1 MGSIY
6 AEKALYGSGAAMTT
20 PAKSGRASGSA
31 SRRIRTGS
39 CDFIFGTVCS
49 SAVQDRLGNKRP
61 YHGRSPSLLKGGQG
75 SNSLER
81 RSGFEA
87 PSIPLA
93 IPSHWM
99 NCSTADERTGRLAVV
114 RRTHWSRACANWLLL
129 RWRHHGPDR
138 GLDLAN
144 PTVGENSATR
154 TALLDNW
161 TWGLSLIALT
171 IAIHATGVTFMVSIL
186 HSFRVRL
193 EHRSFGLPHLITIV
207 IAAFTAMG
215 LLLVVLHGVESTF
228 WAVAYL
234 WLGALD
240 SPRAAILYSVDTMA
254 TRGASGLMLHP
265 HWQMMG
271 ALEAAD
277 GMLLFGISTA
287 FIFTVMQFYYQHLVL
302 QPPAAPSKQISPDRR
317 PADARSSNR
326 AARDLAR
333 APGRRTA
340 ALRVDRWLDGVDL
353 CRKGLLWLGRS
364 DHEPAKSGRASGSA

>member
-1 MGSIY
+1 M
-6 AEKALYGSGAAMTT
+6 
-20 PAKSGRASGSA
+20 
-31 SRRIRTGS
+31 
-39 CDFIFGTVCS
+39 
-49 SAVQDRLGNKRP
+49 
-61 YHGRSPSLLKGGQG
+61 
-75 SNSLER
+75 
-81 RSGFEA
+81 
-87 PSIPLA
+87 
-93 IPSHWM
+93 
-99 NCSTADERTGRLAVV
+99 
-114 RRTHWSRACANWLLL
+114 
-129 RWRHHGPDR
+129 
-138 GLDLAN
+138 
-144 PTVGENSATR
+144 
-154 TALLDNW
+154 LDNW

-171 IAIHATGVTFMVSIL
+171 IAIHATGVTFMVSVL

-193 EHRSFGLPHLITIV
+193 EHRSLGLPHLITIV
-207 IAAFTAMG
+207 IATFTAMG
-215 LLLVVLHGVESTF
+215 LLLVVLHRVEAAF
-228 WAVAYL
+228 WAAAYL

-240 SPRAAILYSVDTMA
+240 SPRAAILYSVDAMA

-265 HWQMMG
+265 HWQIMG

-353 CRKGLLWLGRS
+353 CREGLLSLGLRS
-364 DHEPAKSGRASGSA
+364 RTRRNRAEHQDRHNTRCGPPLAILFSWQSLRQRSKIAQGIRDRHSPPPPLLIRARIRSPLIPLAVTA